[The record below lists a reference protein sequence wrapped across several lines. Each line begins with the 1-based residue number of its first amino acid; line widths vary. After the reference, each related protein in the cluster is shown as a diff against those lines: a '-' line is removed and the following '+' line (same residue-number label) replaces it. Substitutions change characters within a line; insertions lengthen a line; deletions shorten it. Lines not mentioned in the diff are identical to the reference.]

1 MEAWRGGWLYKMVSG
16 KGRDGFRQAPSG
28 YFKGALSIFS
38 DLQEIKEYK
47 RMTGERGASLAA
59 TGSAAAKPV

>member
-1 MEAWRGGWLYKMVSG
+1 MVSG